1 MELFSLIKHTFRDVD
16 LIVNMQNN
24 FNPEIESLPERF
36 TVFLTNELSNNWYI
50 IWQWKNIEGFWKII
64 N

>member
-1 MELFSLIKHTFRDVD
+1 MELFSLIKHTFRDGD

-24 FNPEIESLPERF
+24 FNPEI

>member
-1 MELFSLIKHTFRDVD
+1 MELFSLIKHTFRDGD

-24 FNPEIESLPERF
+24 VNPEIESLPERF